1 MAKNFAI
8 GLSDIK
14 LRIDK
19 INGLAPQASA
29 NPFAAS
35 GSAMVSI
42 GEVSEGSTQIN
53 DEAPTETKFKGD
65 YEDATLMSLFQRGDF
80 TMETD
85 IIEVDGEKFASL
97 TGGTWSSAT
106 KTITVPATAKTIT
119 GEVALFF
126 DQGLA
131 SIKLSNCQ
139 IVANYAGANVKTEL
153 FKLHLKVIALADSSD
168 NVAELVLT
176 A

>member
-1 MAKNFAI
+1 MATLAI

-14 LRIDK
+14 LKIDT
-19 INGLAPQASA
+19 INGVAPQASA
-29 NPFAAS
+29 NPFSAS

-65 YEDATLMSLFQRGDF
+65 YTDATLMSLFQRGDF

-85 IIEVDGEKFASL
+85 IIEVSGEKFSAL

-106 KTITVPATAKTIT
+106 KTITVPASSSNIV
-119 GEVALFF
+119 GQVIIGF
-126 DQGLA
+126 DQGLS
-131 SIKLSNCQ
+131 SIKLNKCQ
-139 IVANYAGANVKTEL
+139 IVASYAGANIKTEL
-153 FKLHLKVIALADSSD
+153 FKLHLKVIALADSSG
-168 NVAELVLT
+168 NVAELVLP